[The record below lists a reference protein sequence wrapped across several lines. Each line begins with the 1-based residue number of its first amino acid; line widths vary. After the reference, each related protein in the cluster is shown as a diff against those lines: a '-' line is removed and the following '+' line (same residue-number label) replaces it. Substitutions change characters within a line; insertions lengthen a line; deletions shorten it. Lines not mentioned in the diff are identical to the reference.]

1 MTTEV
6 ELNGTDYT
14 MTVYNNDFDI
24 MFTVFGY
31 VTVDMIDYK
40 SRTVSIDGF
49 NISKVEDSDD
59 RRLDDGF
66 LNEDWVKSS
75 LLDSNTIKAE
85 IEEIE
90 NEINNDSNRGFG
102 ESFETLR

>member
-66 LNEDWVKSS
+66 LNEEWVIAS
-75 LLDSNTIKAE
+75 LMESDALQIK

-90 NEINNDSNRGFG
+90 NEMYSDSSRGFG